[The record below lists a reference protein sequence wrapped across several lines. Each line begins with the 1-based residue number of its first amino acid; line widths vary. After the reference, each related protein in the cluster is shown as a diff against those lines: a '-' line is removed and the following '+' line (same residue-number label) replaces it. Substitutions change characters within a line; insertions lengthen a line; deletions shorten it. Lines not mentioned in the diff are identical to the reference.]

1 MVEAMSDL
9 LDHNDPK
16 RIKTACNPSLQG
28 NGQYGFFR
36 DGVAWIWDPVAQEM
50 LLVME
55 SSRAA
60 QYVAMQRRALEALE
74 AQLAKRRA
82 KTKS

>member
-1 MVEAMSDL
+1 MTNLPDN
-9 LDHNDPK
+9 NDPQK
-16 RIKTACNPSLQG
+16 IRAACSPLVQ
-28 NGQYGFFR
+28 QPTKETCGFVR

-50 LLVME
+50 LPVME